1 MISESVVWKLS
12 HQRLAA
18 LLLGVGFCAPA
29 AFAQPVSQAAAQ
41 SVAVPSA
48 VTASGTSPASAASD
62 EKLRRFMQ
70 QVRPQPDPTKAGSQ
84 AVRDAQSVSPERL
97 VQRAELLKQGEL
109 LLSRQSTSEALAT
122 FERAALI
129 LHAADSE
136 MAIVRSHMQAGE
148 YRRALAFGAH
158 TAGAHLDV
166 VGGSA
171 LYAWLL
177 YAGGQTQVAQRLLAE
192 AQARSASS
200 PLIAAVSVQLA
211 TGQPRALGSLLAL
224 PTRLAPHGDASGVP
238 KTARA
243 VGSATLLPGGKSAFV
258 PTALLPPGN
267 TGLWL
272 RNGLGQTAKATV
284 TQRLP
289 QFGLAVV
296 SLSTAL
302 VVPEDYTVAPRDA
315 FAGSIGYAIE
325 YASLTTLEAAW
336 PLLRSGFLGGQADG
350 GDPTS
355 SWRSLG
361 VDMPKGPRGGPVFDA
376 AGQLAGIALPRA
388 AYKVPAKGKA
398 KAADLMVPVS
408 ALKAALGASFAEATN
423 PAALAQAVPPP
434 KAAMDRVY
442 ESALKSSLQVI
453 R

>member
-1 MISESVVWKLS
+1 MIAQPVAWKVLN
-12 HQRLAA
+12 QRLAA
-18 LLLGVGFCAPA
+18 LLLGVSLLAPA
-29 AFAQPVSQAAAQ
+29 AFAQPAAQ
-41 SVAVPSA
+41 PVVAPT
-48 VTASGTSPASAASD
+48 TASSD
-62 EKLRRFMQ
+62 EKLRQFMQ
-70 QVRPQPDPTKAGSQ
+70 QVGPQPDAARTGGQ

-109 LLSRQSTSEALAT
+109 LLRQRSTAEALAT

-136 MAIVRSHMQAGE
+136 MAIVRSHMQAGD

-177 YAGGQTQVAQRLLAE
+177 YAGGQTQVAQRLLVE

-200 PLIAAVSVQLA
+200 PLVAAVAVQLA
-211 TGQPRALGSLLAL
+211 TNQPRALGSLLDL
-224 PTRLAPHGDASGVP
+224 PTRLAPYGDANGLP
-238 KTARA
+238 KSAR
-243 VGSATLLPGGKSAFV
+243 VMGSATLLPGGKSALV
-258 PTALLPPGN
+258 PAAFLPLGN
-267 TGLWL
+267 AGLWL
-272 RNGLGQTAKATV
+272 RNGLGQTTKATI

-289 QFGLAVV
+289 QLGLAVV
-296 SLSTAL
+296 GLGSPL
-302 VVPEDYTVAPRDA
+302 VVAEDYSLAPRDA

-325 YASLTTLEAAW
+325 YASLPTLEAAW
-336 PLLRSGFLGGQADG
+336 PLLRSGFLGGQADASN
-350 GDPTS
+350 PAS
-355 SWRSLG
+355 SWRTLG
-361 VDMPKGPRGGPVFDA
+361 IDMPPGPRGGPVFDS
-376 AGQLAGIALPRA
+376 AGRLAGIALPRA
-388 AYKVPAKGKA
+388 AHKGKA

-408 ALKAALGASFAEATN
+408 ALKAALGANFAEASN
-423 PAALAQAVPPP
+423 AAALSQGAALP

>member
-1 MISESVVWKLS
+1 M
-12 HQRLAA
+12 
-18 LLLGVGFCAPA
+18 
-29 AFAQPVSQAAAQ
+29 AAA
-41 SVAVPSA
+41 
-48 VTASGTSPASAASD
+48 TAASPAGSASD
-62 EKLRRFMQ
+62 EKLRLFMQ
-70 QVRPQPDPTKAGSQ
+70 QVRPQPDSAKAGSQ

-97 VQRAELLKQGEL
+97 VQRAELLQQGEL
-109 LLSRQSTSEALAT
+109 LLSRRSTPEALAT

-200 PLIAAVSVQLA
+200 PLIAAVGVQLA

-224 PTRLAPHGDASGVP
+224 PTRLAPYGDAGGIPNS
-238 KTARA
+238 ARV
-243 VGSATLLPGGKSAFV
+243 VGNATLLPSGKSAFV
-258 PTALLPPGN
+258 PAALASPGN

-272 RNGLGQTAKATV
+272 RNGLGQMAKATV
-284 TQRLP
+284 TQRLL

-296 SLSTAL
+296 SLGTAL
-302 VVPEDYTVAPRDA
+302 APPEDYAVAPRDA
-315 FAGSIGYAIE
+315 FAGSIGYAVE
-325 YASLTTLEAAW
+325 YASLPTHEAAW
-336 PLLRSGFLGGQADG
+336 PLLRSGFLGGQADA
-350 GDPTS
+350 S
-355 SWRSLG
+355 NQASRWRSLG
-361 VDMPKGPRGGPVFDA
+361 IDMPKGPRGGPVFDA
-376 AGQLAGIALPRA
+376 AGQLAGIALPRSA
-388 AYKVPAKGKA
+388 GKGKA
-398 KAADLMVPVS
+398 GGADLMVPVS
-408 ALKAALGASFAEATN
+408 ALKAALGASFAAPSN
-423 PAALAQAVPPP
+423 AAASPQAAPPP